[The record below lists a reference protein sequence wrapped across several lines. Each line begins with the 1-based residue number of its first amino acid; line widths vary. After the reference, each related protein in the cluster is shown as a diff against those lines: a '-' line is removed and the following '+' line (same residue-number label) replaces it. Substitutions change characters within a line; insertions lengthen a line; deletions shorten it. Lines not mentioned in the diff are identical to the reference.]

1 MNKFVLFVLLLS
13 CLPSAFGA
21 QQIEQTSLLTEVANS
36 GLVDGLTPEVKTVF
50 TLTMLSFIPVLLIA
64 MTAFT
69 RIVIVLS
76 MLRHALGLQQTP
88 PNIIIITLSL
98 FLTFYT
104 MLPVWEKV
112 ENDAVRPYLS
122 NAITLETA
130 LDKGG
135 EYMKDFMVSQTRE
148 EDFAAILKMANKTP
162 PQSVDQVSFS
172 YLVPAFLLSE
182 LTTAFK
188 IAFVI
193 FIPFLLIDLVVAS
206 VLMSLGMIMLPPI
219 SIALPIKVML
229 FVLID
234 GWSLVSQSLVS
245 SFS

>member
-1 MNKFVLFVLLLS
+1 MSRLFFLFLVLFSLSTNSHAVEGGVLLELQKSNFFNGLAPELKTLLS
-13 CLPSAFGA
+13 L
-21 QQIEQTSLLTEVANS
+21 SL
-36 GLVDGLTPEVKTVF
+36 
-50 TLTMLSFIPVLLIA
+50 LSFIPIFLIA

-88 PNIIIITLSL
+88 PNIIIITLSI

-104 MLPVWEKV
+104 MLPVWQKIEQESIRPFIK
-112 ENDAVRPYLS
+112 ESISIDKAIAVGSTHLK
-122 NAITLETA
+122 T
-130 LDKGG
+130 
-135 EYMKDFMVSQTRE
+135 FMVNQTRE
-148 EDFAAILKMANKTP
+148 EDFIAIIDIAKISTP
-162 PQSVDQVSFS
+162 KSIDEISFS
-172 YLVPAFLLSE
+172 YLIPAFLLSE

-206 VLMSLGMIMLPPI
+206 ILMSLGMIMLPPI

-234 GWSLVSQSLVS
+234 GWALVSYSLVS
-245 SFS
+245 SFN

>member
-1 MNKFVLFVLLLS
+1 MIRSVMIFAIFALSCWSSGVAASEDSLLS
-13 CLPSAFGA
+13 ITTDSAF
-21 QQIEQTSLLTEVANS
+21 INSLAPELKVASALTLMSFLPVA
-36 GLVDGLTPEVKTVF
+36 
-50 TLTMLSFIPVLLIA
+50 LIA

-69 RIVIVLS
+69 RIIIVLS

-88 PNIIIITLSL
+88 PNMVILTLSL

-112 ENDAVRPYLS
+112 EGEALKPFIAEEIELS
-122 NAITLETA
+122 TAIE
-130 LDKGG
+130 KGSV
-135 EYMKDFMVSQTRE
+135 YVKQFMISQTRE
-148 EDFAAILKMANKTP
+148 DDFEAVLNMANAQVPKDVN
-162 PQSVDQVSFS
+162 SVSMA

-193 FIPFLLIDLVVAS
+193 FIPFLLVDLVVAS

-234 GWSLVSQSLVS
+234 GWALVSQSLVS
-245 SFS
+245 SFT

>member
-1 MNKFVLFVLLLS
+1 MIRNTVLVIFLGLMSYSAGASESAESLLS
-13 CLPSAFGA
+13 IVS
-21 QQIEQTSLLTEVANS
+21 NS
-36 GLVDGLTPEVKTVF
+36 GMLNDLAPELKVAG
-50 TLTMLSFIPVLLIA
+50 TLTLMSFLPIALIA

-69 RIVIVLS
+69 RIIIVLS

-88 PNIIIITLSL
+88 PNMVILTLSL

-112 ENDAVRPYLS
+112 EDNAIRPYAAQEIELEA
-122 NAITLETA
+122 AIEEGA
-130 LDKGG
+130 VYVKQ
-135 EYMKDFMVSQTRE
+135 FMISQTRE
-148 EDFAAILKMANKTP
+148 EDFEAVLSMANATVP
-162 PQSVDQVSFS
+162 NDVENVSFS

-193 FIPFLLIDLVVAS
+193 FIPFLLVDLVVAS

-234 GWSLVSQSLVS
+234 GWALVSQSLVS